1 MIPCDDVLT
10 HIFTLTQTVLIS
22 AQFVVWTLASSAWW
36 FNGSRTHDWL
46 LTLELKET
54 KWYCVSSTWMDTS
67 LDLFKGTQASCFSPW
82 EAELSRRTSLPF
94 SSVPRLL
101 NCRGTAEV
109 PESKC
114 YCEVME
120 IYRAVIESY
129 LAFKSYQSDRTD
141 ESTWM
146 PPNVVLI
153 GGKLGICSKLDL
165 RVLVCLL
172 RYLYY
177 SSKVCKIL
185 FYLFFSEEISYSH
198 QGCIFLI
205 NTVKTVILW
214 NNFCVIFLWKLKD
227 EMSHFRVCIKLK
239 WQFEIWIKCLQCYR
253 YILVKNEPT
262 YIFWP
267 VLIKMFKR
275 KSAHTKFDYILNY

>member
-1 MIPCDDVLT
+1 MLT

-36 FNGSRTHDWL
+36 FNGSRTHEWL

-54 KWYCVSSTWMDTS
+54 KWYCVSSTWMDAS
-67 LDLFKGTQASCFSPW
+67 LDLFKGTQAFCFSPW

-153 GGKLGICSKLDL
+153 GGKLGIWGFKSNLESFVPGSKM
-165 RVLVCLL
+165 RCL
-172 RYLYY
+172 
-177 SSKVCKIL
+177 
-185 FYLFFSEEISYSH
+185 
-198 QGCIFLI
+198 IF
-205 NTVKTVILW
+205 V
-214 NNFCVIFLWKLKD
+214 
-227 EMSHFRVCIKLK
+227 
-239 WQFEIWIKCLQCYR
+239 
-253 YILVKNEPT
+253 
-262 YIFWP
+262 
-267 VLIKMFKR
+267 
-275 KSAHTKFDYILNY
+275 SASN